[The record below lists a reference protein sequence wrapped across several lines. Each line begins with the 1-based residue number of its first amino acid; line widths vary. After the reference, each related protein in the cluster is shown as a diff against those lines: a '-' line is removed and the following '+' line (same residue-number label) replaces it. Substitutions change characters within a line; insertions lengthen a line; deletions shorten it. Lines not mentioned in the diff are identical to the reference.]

1 MSKDIVDV
9 LRYELLP
16 LIDNT
21 VKVKSVVSNVTT
33 YTLVLCSIK
42 WLKVGRLI
50 TIGSYEF
57 QVISINY
64 LTNEVVVNISDPL
77 AVINK
82 HDVGTIIRPTFIH
95 GTKYTA
101 NIEWLKSIQFDLNT
115 GLPLIWLY
123 ESINE
128 SVNEQFSPFDSEAS
142 LRLFFLDYIDL
153 TGDSLVNENG
163 NLDENFQ
170 IRKQG
175 VKPMLSLSDSF
186 LDTVDESYKVE
197 RSSNSNRTTF
207 SIFANENSKNGEAVY
222 ERILDANLGGVE
234 IRPTLSIYKG
244 VECC

>member
-1 MSKDIVDV
+1 V
-9 LRYELLP
+9 
-16 LIDNT
+16 
-21 VKVKSVVSNVTT
+21 
-33 YTLVLCSIK
+33 IK
-42 WLKVGRLI
+42 
-50 TIGSYEF
+50 
-57 QVISINY
+57 
-64 LTNEVVVNISDPL
+64 
-77 AVINK
+77 K
-82 HDVGTIIRPTFIH
+82 HDTGTIIRPTFIH

-163 NLDENFQ
+163 NSDENFQ

-186 LDTVDESYKVE
+186 LDTVDSSYKVE
-197 RSSNSNRTTF
+197 RSSSSNRTTF
-207 SIFANENSKNGEAVY
+207 SIFANENSKNGETIY

>member
-1 MSKDIVDV
+1 MSKDIVDI
-9 LRYELLP
+9 LRYDLLP
-16 LIDNT
+16 FIDNT
-21 VKVKSVVSNVTT
+21 VKVKSVVSDVDT
-33 YTLVLCSIK
+33 YTLVLCNIK
-42 WLKVGRLI
+42 WLKVGRII

-64 LTNEVVVNISDPL
+64 LTNEVVVNIPNPL
-77 AVINK
+77 AVIKK
-82 HDVGTIIRPTFIH
+82 HDVGTIIRPIFIH

-101 NIEWLKSIQFDLNT
+101 NIEWLKSIQFDTNT

-123 ESINE
+123 EYINE
-128 SVNEQFSPFDSEAS
+128 GVNEQFSPYDSEAN
-142 LRLFFLDYIDL
+142 LRLFFLDGIDL
-153 TGDSLVNENG
+153 TGDSLVNEYQNS
-163 NLDENFQ
+163 DENFQ

-186 LDTVDESYKVE
+186 LDAVDESYKVE
-197 RSSNSNRTTF
+197 RSSSSNRTTF
-207 SIFANENSKNGEAVY
+207 SIFSNESTRNNEIIY